1 MAESHTRL
9 AQALSDVVGAD
20 NVRTNERVARYTTW
34 RVGGPAALLCVVHD
48 THALARTV
56 EFVRATSLPWLVL
69 GRGSNVL
76 VDDAGFDGVVILNR
90 AAGLAIGP
98 GARRSAIG
106 DRVEAPLAPTASATG
121 PGAGEPRQRR
131 GESGCRAAAASG
143 RLPPADVGVAVH
155 AESGV
160 LLSVLARQTAARGL
174 VGLEWCHDIP
184 GSLGGAV
191 VNNAGANGGAIADVL
206 RAVRVLP
213 SVGQAHE
220 VAASA
225 LSFAYRRSALRAEVA
240 VPAGARPVVLD
251 ARFELQRGDAGQITQ
266 RMAAQRARRKA
277 TQPGGASA
285 GSVFKNPPTDSAG
298 RLVESVG
305 LKGARCGEA
314 HISTLHANFIVTG
327 PRATAADVLALVALM
342 RRRVRDHCGVD
353 LEPEVQFVQR
363 GGCIGPPP
371 EDR

>member
-1 MAESHTRL
+1 MADSATRL
-9 AQALSDVVGAD
+9 VQALSDLLGAA

-34 RVGGPAALLCVVHD
+34 RVGGPAVLLCVVHD
-48 THALARTV
+48 TRALARTV
-56 EFVRATSLPWLVL
+56 ELVRETSLPWLVL

-90 AAGLAIGP
+90 ASGLAIGP
-98 GARRSAIG
+98 GGKRSAIG
-106 DRVEAPLAPTASATG
+106 DKIEAPLPPTAY
-121 PGAGEPRQRR
+121 
-131 GESGCRAAAASG
+131 
-143 RLPPADVGVAVH
+143 RLPPAVAVH

-191 VNNAGANGGAIADVL
+191 VNNAGANGGAIAEVL

-213 SVGQAHE
+213 RVGPAHE
-220 VAASA
+220 IAASA

-251 ARFELQRGDAGQITQ
+251 ARFELQRGDAGQIAQ

-305 LKGARCGEA
+305 LKGARCGDA
-314 HISTLHANFIVTG
+314 LISTLHANFIVTG
-327 PRATAADVLALVALM
+327 PRATAADVVALVALM

>member
-20 NVRTNERVARYTTW
+20 NVRANERVARYTTW

-48 THALARTV
+48 TQALARAV
-56 EFVRATSLPWLVL
+56 ELVRDISLPWLVL

-76 VDDAGFDGVVILNR
+76 VDDAGFAGVVILNR
-90 AAGLAIGP
+90 AAGLAIDEATGDRRQAT
-98 GARRSAIG
+98 GDRRRSECAT
-106 DRVEAPLAPTASATG
+106 TAY
-121 PGAGEPRQRR
+121 
-131 GESGCRAAAASG
+131 
-143 RLPPADVGVAVH
+143 RLPPTAWSADVGVVVH

-206 RAVRVLP
+206 RTVRVLP
-213 SVGQAHE
+213 SVGPAHE
-220 VAASA
+220 IAASA
-225 LSFAYRRSALRAEVA
+225 LSFAYRRSALRSEVA

-251 ARFELQRGDAGQITQ
+251 ARFELQRGDASQITQ
-266 RMAAQRARRKA
+266 RLAAQRARRQA

-305 LKGARCGEA
+305 LKGARCGDA
-314 HISTLHANFIVTG
+314 LISTLHANFIVTG
-327 PRATAADVLALVALM
+327 PRATAADVRALVALM

>member
-1 MAESHTRL
+1 MARSHTRL

-20 NVRTNERVARYTTW
+20 SVRANERVARYTTW

-48 THALARTV
+48 TRALARTV
-56 EFVRATSLPWLVL
+56 ELVRDTSLPWLVL

-90 AAGLAIGP
+90 AAGLAIEP
-98 GARRSAIG
+98 G
-106 DRVEAPLAPTASATG
+106 DRRQATGDRTSAPLPPTAY
-121 PGAGEPRQRR
+121 
-131 GESGCRAAAASG
+131 
-143 RLPPADVGVAVH
+143 RLPPADVGVVVH

-184 GSLGGAV
+184 VSLGGAV
-191 VNNAGANGGAIADVL
+191 VNNAGANGGAIAHVL

-213 SVGQAHE
+213 SVGPACE
-220 VAASA
+220 IDASA
-225 LSFAYRRSALRAEVA
+225 LSFAYRRSALRAEVV
-240 VPAGARPVVLD
+240 VPAGARPVVLE
-251 ARFELQRGDAGQITQ
+251 ARFELQRGDAGQIAHS
-266 RMAAQRARRKA
+266 MAAQRARRKA

-285 GSVFKNPPTDSAG
+285 GSVFKNPPADSAG

-305 LKGARCGEA
+305 LKGTRCGDA
-314 HISTLHANFIVTG
+314 LISTVHANFIVTG
-327 PRATAADVLALVALM
+327 PRATAADVLALVTLM
-342 RRRVRDHCGVD
+342 RRRVCDHCGVA

-363 GGCIGPPP
+363 GGCIGPLP

>member
-1 MAESHTRL
+1 
-9 AQALSDVVGAD
+9 
-20 NVRTNERVARYTTW
+20 
-34 RVGGPAALLCVVHD
+34 VVHD
-48 THALARTV
+48 SHALERTV
-56 EFVRATSLPWLVL
+56 EIVRVTSLPWLVL

-90 AAGLAIGP
+90 AAGLAIEP
-98 GARRSAIG
+98 G
-106 DRVEAPLAPTASATG
+106 DRRQATGDRCDTDLSPTASATG
-121 PGAGEPRQRR
+121 PGGP
-131 GESGCRAAAASG
+131 GCRAAAASG
-143 RLPPADVGVAVH
+143 RLPPAEVGVVVH

-206 RAVRVLP
+206 CAVRVLP

-220 VAASA
+220 IAASA
-225 LSFAYRRSALRAEVA
+225 LSFAYRRSALRAEAA

-251 ARFELQRGDAGQITQ
+251 ARFELQRGDVGQITQ
-266 RMAAQRARRKA
+266 RMTAQRARRKA

-305 LKGARCGEA
+305 LKGARCGDA
-314 HISTLHANFIVTG
+314 LISMLHANFIVTG
-327 PRATAADVLALVALM
+327 PRARAADVLTLVALM
-342 RRRVRDHCGVD
+342 RRRVRDYCGVD

-363 GGCIGPPP
+363 SGCIGPPP

>member
-1 MAESHTRL
+1 MAESYSHR
-9 AQALSDVVGAD
+9 AQALSELLGAD
-20 NVRTNERVARYTTW
+20 NVRANERVARYTTW

-48 THALARTV
+48 TGALARTV
-56 EFVRATSLPWLVL
+56 ELIRDTSLPWLVL

-76 VDDAGFDGVVILNR
+76 IDDAGVDGVVILNR
-90 AAGLAIGP
+90 AAGLDIGP
-98 GARRSAIG
+98 GDRRQATGGRTS
-106 DRVEAPLAPTASATG
+106 APLPPTAY
-121 PGAGEPRQRR
+121 
-131 GESGCRAAAASG
+131 
-143 RLPPADVGVAVH
+143 RLPPTNVAVH

-160 LLSVLARQTAARGL
+160 LLSVLARQTAACGL

-184 GSLGGAV
+184 GSVGGAV

-213 SVGQAHE
+213 SVGPAHE
-220 VAASA
+220 VDASA
-225 LSFAYRRSALRAEVA
+225 LSFAYRRSALRSEVA

-285 GSVFKNPPTDSAG
+285 GSVFKNPPADSAG

-305 LKGARCGEA
+305 LKGARCGDA
-314 HISTLHANFIVTG
+314 RISTLHANFIVTG
-327 PRATAADVLALVALM
+327 PRATAADVLALVGLM
-342 RRRVRDHCGVD
+342 RRRVREQCGVD

-363 GGCIGPPP
+363 SGCIGPPP
-371 EDR
+371 EER

>member
-1 MAESHTRL
+1 
-9 AQALSDVVGAD
+9 
-20 NVRTNERVARYTTW
+20 
-34 RVGGPAALLCVVHD
+34 VGGPAALLCEVHD
-48 THALARTV
+48 TRALARTV
-56 EFVRATSLPWLVL
+56 ELVRDTSLPWLVL

-90 AAGLAIGP
+90 AAGLAI
-98 GARRSAIG
+98 
-106 DRVEAPLAPTASATG
+106 D
-121 PGAGEPRQRR
+121 
-131 GESGCRAAAASG
+131 
-143 RLPPADVGVAVH
+143 DVGGAVH

-174 VGLEWCHDIP
+174 VGLEWCQDIP

-191 VNNAGANGGAIADVL
+191 INNAGANGGAIADVL

-213 SVGQAHE
+213 SVGPAHE
-220 VAASA
+220 IDASA
-225 LSFAYRRSALRAEVA
+225 LSFAYRRSALRSEVA

-251 ARFELQRGDAGQITQ
+251 ARFELQQGDAGQITQ

-305 LKGARCGEA
+305 LKGARCGDA
-314 HISTLHANFIVTG
+314 LISTLHANFIVTG

-363 GGCIGPPP
+363 SGCIGPPP

>member
-1 MAESHTRL
+1 MAESYTRL
-9 AQALSDVVGAD
+9 VQALSDLLGAD
-20 NVRTNERVARYTTW
+20 NVRAHERVARYTTW

-48 THALARTV
+48 ARALARTV
-56 EFVRATSLPWLVL
+56 ELVRDTSRPWLVL

-76 VDDAGFDGVVILNR
+76 VDDAGLDGVVIVNR
-90 AAGLAIGP
+90 AAGLAIGQAE
-98 GARRSAIG
+98 GGRRKAEVDAG
-106 DRVEAPLAPTASATG
+106 DQLPSSDSRLPTA
-121 PGAGEPRQRR
+121 
-131 GESGCRAAAASG
+131 
-143 RLPPADVGVAVH
+143 DMGVAVH

-160 LLSVLARQTAARGL
+160 LLSVLARQTAAHGL

-191 VNNAGANGGAIADVL
+191 VNNAGANGGVIADVL
-206 RAVRVLP
+206 CAVRVLP
-213 SVGQAHE
+213 SVGPARE
-220 VAASA
+220 MDASE
-225 LSFAYRRSALRAEVA
+225 LFFAYRRSALRSEVA

-251 ARFELQRGDAGQITQ
+251 ARFELQRGDAGQIKQ
-266 RMAAQRARRKA
+266 RMAAQREQRKA

-305 LKGARCGEA
+305 LKGARCGDA

-327 PRATAADVLALVALM
+327 PRAAAADVLALVVLM
-342 RRRVRDHCGVD
+342 RRRVREQCGVD
-353 LEPEVQFVQR
+353 LVPEVQFVQR

-371 EDR
+371 EDP

>member
-1 MAESHTRL
+1 M
-9 AQALSDVVGAD
+9 
-20 NVRTNERVARYTTW
+20 
-34 RVGGPAALLCVVHD
+34 
-48 THALARTV
+48 
-56 EFVRATSLPWLVL
+56 
-69 GRGSNVL
+69 
-76 VDDAGFDGVVILNR
+76 
-90 AAGLAIGP
+90 
-98 GARRSAIG
+98 
-106 DRVEAPLAPTASATG
+106 
-121 PGAGEPRQRR
+121 
-131 GESGCRAAAASG
+131 
-143 RLPPADVGVAVH
+143 GVAVH

-160 LLSVLARQTAARGL
+160 LLSVLARQTATRGL

-213 SVGQAHE
+213 SVGPAHE
-220 VAASA
+220 IAASA
-225 LSFAYRRSALRAEVA
+225 LSFAYRRSALRSEVA
-240 VPAGARPVVLD
+240 VPAGARPVVLE
-251 ARFELQRGDAGQITQ
+251 ARFELQWGDAGQITQ

-285 GSVFKNPPTDSAG
+285 GSVFKNPPTASAG
-298 RLVESVG
+298 YLVESVG
-305 LKGARCGEA
+305 LKGARCGDA
-314 HISTLHANFIVTG
+314 LISTVHANFIVTG

>member
-1 MAESHTRL
+1 
-9 AQALSDVVGAD
+9 
-20 NVRTNERVARYTTW
+20 
-34 RVGGPAALLCVVHD
+34 
-48 THALARTV
+48 
-56 EFVRATSLPWLVL
+56 
-69 GRGSNVL
+69 
-76 VDDAGFDGVVILNR
+76 
-90 AAGLAIGP
+90 
-98 GARRSAIG
+98 
-106 DRVEAPLAPTASATG
+106 
-121 PGAGEPRQRR
+121 
-131 GESGCRAAAASG
+131 
-143 RLPPADVGVAVH
+143 VGVAVH

-213 SVGQAHE
+213 TVGTAHE
-220 VAASA
+220 ITASA
-225 LSFAYRRSALRAEVA
+225 LSFAYRRSALRSEVA

-277 TQPGGASA
+277 TQPSGASA

-305 LKGARCGEA
+305 LKGARCGDA
-314 HISTLHANFIVTG
+314 LISTLHANFIVTG

-342 RRRVRDHCGVD
+342 RRRVHDYCGVD
-353 LEPEVQFVQR
+353 LEPEVQFVQH

>member
-1 MAESHTRL
+1 MAQSLTRL

-20 NVRTNERVARYTTW
+20 NVRANERVARYTTW

-48 THALARTV
+48 TRAFERTV
-56 EFVRATSLPWLVL
+56 EIVRDTSLPWLVL

-90 AAGLAIGP
+90 AAGLAIEK
-98 GARRSAIG
+98 ATG
-106 DRVEAPLAPTASATG
+106 DRRQNERATTAY
-121 PGAGEPRQRR
+121 
-131 GESGCRAAAASG
+131 
-143 RLPPADVGVAVH
+143 RLPPTAWSADVGVVVH

-160 LLSVLARQTAARGL
+160 LLSVLARQTAACGL

-213 SVGQAHE
+213 SVGPAHE
-220 VAASA
+220 IAASA
-225 LSFAYRRSALRAEVA
+225 LSFAYRRSALRSEAA

-266 RMAAQRARRKA
+266 RMAAQRARRKT

-305 LKGARCGEA
+305 LKGARCGDA
-314 HISTLHANFIVTG
+314 LISTLHANFIVTG
-327 PRATAADVLALVALM
+327 PRATAADVLALVARM

-371 EDR
+371 ED

>member
-1 MAESHTRL
+1 MAASYAHL
-9 AQALSDVVGAD
+9 VQALSDLLGAD
-20 NVRTNERVARYTTW
+20 NVRAHERVARYTTW
-34 RVGGPAALLCVVHD
+34 RVGGPAALLCVIHD
-48 THALARTV
+48 TCALARTV
-56 EFVRATSLPWLVL
+56 ALVRDTSLPWLVL

-76 VDDAGFDGVVILNR
+76 VDDAGVDGVVILNR
-90 AAGLAIGP
+90 AAGLAIDRGPREAALAGDRRRGP
-98 GARRSAIG
+98 GATRC
-106 DRVEAPLAPTASATG
+106 
-121 PGAGEPRQRR
+121 AGSQQ
-131 GESGCRAAAASG
+131 
-143 RLPPADVGVAVH
+143 VTVH

-213 SVGQAHE
+213 SSGPAHE
-220 VAASA
+220 IEASA
-225 LSFAYRRSALRAEVA
+225 LSFAYRRSALRSEVV

-251 ARFELQRGDAGQITQ
+251 ARFTLQRGDAGQIT
-266 RMAAQRARRKA
+266 RCMAAQRARRKA

-285 GSVFKNPPTDSAG
+285 GSVFKNPPADSAG
-298 RLVESVG
+298 RLVERVG
-305 LKGARCGEA
+305 LKGARCGDA
-314 HISTLHANFIVTG
+314 LISTLHANFIVTG